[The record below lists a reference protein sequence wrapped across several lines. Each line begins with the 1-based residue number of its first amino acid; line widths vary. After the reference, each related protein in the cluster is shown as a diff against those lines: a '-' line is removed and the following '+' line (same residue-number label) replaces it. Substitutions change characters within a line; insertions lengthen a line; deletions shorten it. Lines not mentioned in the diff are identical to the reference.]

1 MVAAEGAGVI
11 VYLRGHE
18 GRGIGL
24 GHKLRAYALQ
34 ERGHDT
40 VDANTALGLPV
51 DSRDYG
57 IGAAILVGLGVH
69 RLRLITNN
77 PHKYGG
83 LSGYDLDLVGRVRT
97 PAAVTAH
104 NIAYLRTKRTGWAT
118 ISTNRCS
125 SRERPEGRYACWFG
139 RAPSSACW
147 FGWAPSGAT
156 PR

>member
-40 VDANTALGLPV
+40 VDANTAIGCRSTPATTASARR
-51 DSRDYG
+51 SRQPRCPP
-57 IGAAILVGLGVH
+57 AAADH
-69 RLRLITNN
+69 HN

-83 LSGYDLDLVGRVRT
+83 LSGYDLDLIGRVRT

-104 NIAYLRTKRTGWAT
+104 NIAYLRTKRDRMGTDLDVRRSW
-118 ISTNRCS
+118 RK
-125 SRERPEGRYACWFG
+125 RPEGRYA
-139 RAPSSACW
+139 
-147 FGWAPSGAT
+147 GWLAERQRRDAEVT
-156 PR
+156 RDA